1 MRRGNTAVKYLL
13 SVLTSL
19 LFLGV
24 VPAHA
29 ADLPELIAGHHSDTA
44 AMLPTANLAVDAF
57 MAYRHGAPVWY
68 RAGGSEAPATLA
80 QILRRAPL
88 DGLSSG
94 PALADAVEAAARDA
108 ASGNPQAIDRA
119 DRTLS
124 AAWLDYVAALKAPLP
139 GFTYSDPSLVPRMPN
154 PWVTLQLA
162 STAPSLAAHL
172 QAVSNVNPIYGP
184 IRNAEWLAMQ
194 RSGSTTP
201 DPRALANL
209 GRARILPS
217 SGRYLVVEAATQ
229 RLLMVEDGRIADS
242 MKVIVG
248 RPDSQTPMLAST
260 IWYATLNPYWYVP
273 TDLTQKI
280 VARKMQ
286 SPIAKA
292 YWKEKGYEI
301 ISDFGPTPTLLPLS
315 SINWKAVG
323 EGKQTVYLRQLP
335 GPGNSMGVM
344 KFSFPNDIGVYL
356 HDTDLHVLFAQ
367 KQRTLSN
374 GCIRLEDAKRLGLW
388 LAGRDLSTESTA
400 PEQHVQLPR
409 GVPVYLTYIT
419 AMPQGSE
426 LAFLPDV
433 YGRDGAGPHGAVAT
447 ASAVR

>member
-1 MRRGNTAVKYLL
+1 MKFRFLI
-13 SVLTSL
+13 SVLTPAL
-19 LFLGV
+19 LLGV
-24 VPAHA
+24 APARA
-29 ADLPELIAGHHSDTA
+29 ADPPELIAGLRPNVPA
-44 AMLPTANLAVDAF
+44 PLPTANPAVDAF
-57 MAYRHGAPVWY
+57 MAVRHGAPVWF
-68 RAGGSEAPATLA
+68 RDGGGEALTTLA

-88 DGLSSG
+88 DGLPSG
-94 PALADAVEAAARDA
+94 PGLANAVEAAARDA
-108 ASGNPQAIDRA
+108 ATGNPQAIDRA
-119 DRTLS
+119 DRVLS
-124 AAWLDYVAALKAPLP
+124 AAWLQYVAALRAPLP
-139 GFTYSDPSLVPRMPN
+139 GLTYSDPALAPRVPN
-154 PWVTLQLA
+154 PWVTLQQV
-162 STAPSLAAHL
+162 SIAPSLAAHL

-184 IRNAEWLAMQ
+184 IRDAEWLAMQ
-194 RSGSTTP
+194 RSGRTTP

-209 GRARILPS
+209 GRARILPT

-229 RLLMVEDGRIADS
+229 RLLMIEDGRVADS

-248 RPDSQTPMLAST
+248 RPDSQTPMLVST
-260 IWYATLNPYWYVP
+260 IWYVTLNPYWYVP

-286 SPIAKA
+286 SSIAKA

-301 ISDFGPTPTLLPLS
+301 ISDFGPTPTALPLS
-315 SINWKAVG
+315 SINWKAVE

-356 HDTDLHVLFAQ
+356 HDTDLHVLFAH

-433 YGRDGAGPHGAVAT
+433 YGRDGVGPQGAVAT
-447 ASAVR
+447 AAAVR

>member
-1 MRRGNTAVKYLL
+1 MKPPFLISVVAPTMLL
-13 SVLTSL
+13 GLH
-19 LFLGV
+19 
-24 VPAHA
+24 PARA
-29 ADLPELIAGHHSDTA
+29 ADPPPPFEGSGSNIA
-44 AMLPTANLAVDAF
+44 PTLANPAVDSF
-57 MAYRHGAPVWY
+57 MAVRHGAPVWF
-68 RAGGSEAPATLA
+68 RGGGAGAPATLA

-88 DGLSSG
+88 DGLASG

-108 ASGNPQAIDRA
+108 ASDSPQAIDRA
-119 DRTLS
+119 DRILS
-124 AAWLDYVAALKAPLP
+124 SAWLEYIAALKAPLP
-139 GFTYSDPSLVPRMPN
+139 GFTYSDPSLVPRVPN
-154 PWVTLQLA
+154 PWVTLQQA
-162 STAPSLAAHL
+162 SAAPSLAAHL
-172 QAVSNVNPIYGP
+172 LAVADVNPIYGP
-184 IRNAEWLAMQ
+184 IRDAEWLVMK
-194 RSGSTTP
+194 RSAGMTP

-209 GRARILPS
+209 YRARILPS

-248 RPDSQTPMLAST
+248 RLDSQTPMLAST

-286 SPIAKA
+286 SSIAKA

-301 ISDFGPTPTLLPLS
+301 ISDFGPTPTVLPLS
-315 SINWKAVG
+315 SVNWKAVG

-356 HDTDLHVLFAQ
+356 HDTDLHGLFAQ

-388 LAGRDLSTESTA
+388 LAGRDLATESTT
-400 PEQHVQLPR
+400 PEQHVMLPR

-419 AMPQGSE
+419 AIPQGSE
-426 LAFLPDV
+426 LAFVPDV
-433 YGRDGAGPHGAVAT
+433 YGRDGVGPRGTVA
-447 ASAVR
+447 AAAAIR

>member
-1 MRRGNTAVKYLL
+1 M
-13 SVLTSL
+13 SVLAPAML
-19 LFLGV
+19 LGV
-24 VPAHA
+24 HPVTA
-29 ADLPELIAGHHSDTA
+29 ADLPPSIAGSGPNIA
-44 AMLPTANLAVDAF
+44 PTLANPEVDSF
-57 MAYRHGAPVWY
+57 MAVRHGAPVWF
-68 RAGGSEAPATLA
+68 RDGGAGAPTTLA

-88 DGLSSG
+88 DGLASG

-119 DRTLS
+119 DRILS
-124 AAWLDYVAALKAPLP
+124 SAWLEYITALKASLP
-139 GFTYSDPSLVPRMPN
+139 GFTYSDPSLVPRVPN
-154 PWVTLQLA
+154 PWVTLQQA
-162 STAPSLAAHL
+162 SAAPSLAAHL
-172 QAVSNVNPIYGP
+172 LAVANVNPIYGP
-184 IRNAEWLAMQ
+184 IRDAEWLAMK
-194 RSGSTTP
+194 RSGDLTP

-209 GRARILPS
+209 DRARILPS

-229 RLLMVEDGRIADS
+229 RLLMVEEGRIADS

-248 RPDSQTPMLAST
+248 RLDSQTPMLAST

-301 ISDFGPTPTLLPLS
+301 LSDFGPTPTILPPS
-315 SINWKAVG
+315 SINWKAVE

-356 HDTDLHVLFAQ
+356 HDTDLHGLFDQ

-388 LAGRDLSTESTA
+388 LAGRDLTTESTT
-400 PEQHVQLPR
+400 PEQHFMLPR

-426 LAFLPDV
+426 LAFVPDI
-433 YGRDGAGPHGAVAT
+433 YGRDGVGPRGTVAT
-447 ASAVR
+447 AATIR